1 MKRCLYFI
9 LAVNLFHLLYASSFV
24 DAYTPKEIYQKAG
37 QGVVLILAT
46 DDGKKG
52 SGGTGSII
60 TANGLILTNAHV
72 VINEDA
78 NRPKRRIDVFLKPE
92 RVTGN
97 MNKDLTKR
105 FDARVIA
112 YDSQLDLAVLKIESA
127 PSSLNVVQFGDPQ
140 QVSIGD
146 QVTAI
151 GHPETGGLWTLT
163 TGSISAEIENFNSI
177 NGKDVFQTEASFN
190 RGNSGGPL
198 LDQHGYMIGINTSIS
213 RRSADGLAITAIN
226 FSVKSSVAK
235 KWLSGKNIPVS
246 YANKPSTKADMP
258 ASGTEKEI
266 TDKQD
271 DATGRKEEK
280 KKEKDIPKAQKEQK
294 EPEVLTEKNPFNM
307 DKLIL
312 DQMKD
317 MEDFMDEMRQKFRK

>member
-1 MKRCLYFI
+1 MLVFNI
-9 LAVNLFHLLYASSFV
+9 LLLSIILPVFAF
-24 DAYTPKEIYQKAG
+24 TPKEIYQQAAP
-37 QGVVLILAT
+37 GVVLILAT

-52 SGGTGSII
+52 SGGTGSVI
-60 TANGLILTNAHV
+60 TNDGLILTNAHV
-72 VINEDA
+72 VINEDT
-78 NRPKRRIDVFLKPE
+78 NRPKRRIDIYLKPE

-97 MNKDLTKR
+97 MNKDLARR
-105 FDARVIA
+105 FEARVVA
-112 YDSQLDLAVLKIESA
+112 YDSQLDLAILKIEKGASA
-127 PSSLNVVQFGDPQ
+127 LKVIELGDPQ
-140 QVSIGD
+140 GISIGES
-146 QVTAI
+146 VVAI

-163 TGSISAEIENFNSI
+163 TGSISAEIENFNGV

-235 KWLSGKNIPVS
+235 RWL
-246 YANKPSTKADMP
+246 ANKGIQVFHSNKPAKIDMS
-258 ASGTEKEI
+258 ASGSEKEI
-266 TDKQD
+266 TNKQD
-271 DATGRKEEK
+271 DAAVHKEEK
-280 KKEKDIPKAQKEQK
+280 KKEKDVPK
-294 EPEVLTEKNPFNM
+294 EPEILTEKNPFNM

-317 MEDFMDEMRQKFRK
+317 MEDFMDEMRQKFKK

>member
-1 MKRCLYFI
+1 MKRLFYSFLIFNAFI
-9 LAVNLFHLLYASSFV
+9 HLPLIPFAN
-24 DAYTPKEIYQKAG
+24 AYTPKEIYQKVG
-37 QGVVLILAT
+37 HGVVLILAT

-60 TANGLILTNAHV
+60 SANGLILTNAHV

-78 NRPKRRIDVFLKPE
+78 DRPKRRIDVYLKPE

-105 FDARVIA
+105 FDAKVVA
-112 YDSQLDLAVLKIESA
+112 YDSQLDLAVLKIDA
-127 PSSLNVVQFGDPQ
+127 AFSSLSVVPFGDPQ

-163 TGSISAEIENFNSI
+163 TGSISAEIENFNNI
-177 NGKDVFQTEASFN
+177 NGKDVFQTETSFN

-198 LDQHGYMIGINTSIS
+198 LDQYGYMVGINTSIS

-226 FSVKSSVAK
+226 FSIKSSVAK

-246 YANKPSTKADMP
+246 YANKPSGKADMP

-271 DATGRKEEK
+271 NTKSRKEEK
-280 KKEKDIPKAQKEQK
+280 KKEKDIPKEQK
-294 EPEVLTEKNPFNM
+294 EPEPLTEKNPFNM

-317 MEDFMDEMRQKFRK
+317 MEDLMDEMRQKFRK